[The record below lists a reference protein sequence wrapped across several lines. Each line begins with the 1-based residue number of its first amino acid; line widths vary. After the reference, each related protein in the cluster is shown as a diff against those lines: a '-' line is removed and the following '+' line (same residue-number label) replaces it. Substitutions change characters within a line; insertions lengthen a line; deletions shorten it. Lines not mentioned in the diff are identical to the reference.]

1 MPLSYSGGHMQE
13 CRVCGLL
20 FLGGGACP
28 SCGSQVA
35 MDITVDDI
43 VMDDETIPG
52 LEEIAD
58 AIGDATLEV
67 DKSEVLPFGLGAKAE
82 VIESSLPFGV
92 GSFTS
97 EVNEVAIPFS
107 HSDVDSEGSEEEIQ
121 IDSVE
126 TKPVI
131 VEQTGSTEVVETN
144 ESTPVVEESTRLHE
158 LQSTVPTINHESIEA
173 VVQNVQTES
182 SPTEIPSS
190 KDTIELDS
198 NESPVSAEP
207 LGPQPTRIIADMAEV
222 DSDANQG
229 TDFTETTLA
238 EGVPDMWKIDAAEV
252 DMDAI
257 YSQEEQVVEVN
268 FDNELDSGDVQ
279 VSFDDFHHSP
289 VEESMASDE
298 DAPVLHPAKALA
310 VESSGQPE
318 ISSMVNT
325 AFEHIAN
332 SSWMQAAQILSTAS
346 NNRPNDPAILNN
358 LGLSLLQSALEMDS
372 KNDPMSSSQYEA
384 AIMALRQGAK
394 VDSSNNTILLNLSHA
409 LLVSGRAE
417 KALKVI
423 NVLRG
428 RDANNIEVENTLGAC
443 LIQLGRDEEAQS
455 VLEPFSSDTIVAGN
469 LSLI

>member
-1 MPLSYSGGHMQE
+1 MQE

-58 AIGDATLEV
+58 AIGDATLDV
-67 DKSEVLPFGLGAKAE
+67 DKSEVLPFGMGAKAE

-97 EVNEVAIPFS
+97 EVNEVAIPYS
-107 HSDVDSEGSEEEIQ
+107 HSDLDSETSEEEIQ

-126 TKPVI
+126 TEPVV
-131 VEQTGSTEVVETN
+131 VEQTGLGEVVEIN
-144 ESTPVVEESTRLHE
+144 EPTHVVEETSSNSPE
-158 LQSTVPTINHESIEA
+158 LTTTAPTVNNESIGN
-173 VVQNVQTES
+173 VVEDVQIKSNDDIAEPS
-182 SPTEIPSS
+182 SIEYSSS
-190 KDTIELDS
+190 KDTFEIES
-198 NESPVSAEP
+198 NESPVSVRSP
-207 LGPQPTRIIADMAEV
+207 DVQPTRIVADLPGIGVAAM
-222 DSDANQG
+222 NG
-229 TDFTETTLA
+229 TNVTEATLA
-238 EGVPDMWKIDAAEV
+238 EEVPDLWKIDAAEV

-257 YSQEEQVVEVN
+257 YSQEEQIVEVN
-268 FDNELDSGDVQ
+268 FDNDLDSGDVQ

-289 VEESMASDE
+289 VAESMASDE
-298 DAPVLHPAKALA
+298 DAPQLHPAKALA

-318 ISSMVNT
+318 ISRLVNT
-325 AFEHIAN
+325 AFDHIAK

-394 VDSSNNTILLNLSHA
+394 IDSRNNTILLNLSHA

-423 NVLRG
+423 NVLRS
-428 RDANNIEVENTLGAC
+428 REANNLEVENTLGAC
-443 LIQLGRDEEAQS
+443 LIQLGRDEEAQL
-455 VLEPFSSDTIVAGN
+455 VLQPFSSDTIVAGN